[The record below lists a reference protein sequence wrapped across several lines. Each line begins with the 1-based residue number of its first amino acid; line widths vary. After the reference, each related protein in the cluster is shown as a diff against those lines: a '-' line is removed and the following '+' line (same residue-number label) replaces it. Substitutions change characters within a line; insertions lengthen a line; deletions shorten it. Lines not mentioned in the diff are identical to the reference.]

1 VPLPRTD
8 HRHAVTPQ
16 GKAVDQPSQ
25 RHGDPIDFRRVR
37 FGDEGEV
44 QGVCPQAVIRVAA
57 QGEGRMAGE

>member
-1 VPLPRTD
+1 
-8 HRHAVTPQ
+8 VTPQ
-16 GKAVDQPSQ
+16 GKAVDQPPQ